1 MPILKA
7 GGVHLVLQGHEHYYS
22 HAQTEGPYAGMTYL
36 TIGGG
41 GATLIPAGPC
51 VAETNKVWP
60 PVIASAF
67 HFARFDIAGNTMNV
81 TVKGTDGSTIDAFQI
96 TN

>member
-41 GATLIPAGPC
+41 GAALIPAGPC

-60 PVIASAF
+60 PVVASAF